1 MKNIF
6 FCILLSATLFA
17 CFDSDKEYTKP
28 VVSSNS
34 IEARWSII
42 NPAIDS
48 VQDGDLILRCG
59 NDHVSFTLKDFSHTE
74 KLYSH
79 SGIALKTDSGIY
91 VYHNMAGDFNP
102 DEIMRSDRID
112 SFLTPAKNE
121 AFGIYRYDFTELER
135 QSLKEIIFEHYKNK
149 LPFDMNFDLRED
161 KKMYCAEMI
170 AKSVEQATNQRIK
183 FSKSK
188 VTNELK
194 RKYIKLALANKV
206 IYSTKGV
213 DQREFIAL
221 DNLYLNPNCKSV
233 FQHIFLNNVGP
244 VKFPEPEKTI
254 N

>member
-1 MKNIF
+1 MNKLLLTIF
-6 FCILLSATLFA
+6 SSIILFS
-17 CFDSDKEYTKP
+17 CSDDDNEYKKP
-28 VVSSNS
+28 ILSNS
-34 IEARWSII
+34 LIEDAWKII
-42 NPAIDS
+42 LPAIDS

-59 NDHVSFTLKDFSHTE
+59 NDQVSFTLKDFSHTE
-74 KLYSH
+74 KMYSH
-79 SGIALKTDSGIY
+79 AGIALKTDSGLY

-102 DEIMRSDRID
+102 DEIMRTDRID
-112 SFLTPAKNE
+112 SFLTPINNG

-161 KKMYCAEMI
+161 DKMYCAEMI
-170 AKSVEQATNQRIK
+170 AKSIVKATSNRIE
-183 FSKSK
+183 FDQSK

-194 RKYIKLALANKV
+194 RKYIKLALSNKV